1 MIDLPVKLAVCFLV
15 LGLMVPVV
23 MDVVDDADSEMSV
36 YDLRRDAALLED
48 AIHRAYSDGTVTSI
62 ELDIPCGQSL
72 IVGGDSGNEYI
83 IRLAVDSKTVETSF
97 IDSPMVAVIG
107 GVTEISGDVVVQID
121 GTDADGVRISLT

>member
-62 ELDIPCGQSL
+62 ELDIPRGQSL
-72 IVGGDSGNEYI
+72 VIGGDGGNEYI
-83 IRLAVDSKTVETSF
+83 IRLAVDGETVETSF
-97 IDSPMVAVIG
+97 IDSPMVAGIG
-107 GVTEISGDVVVQID
+107 GITEISGDVVVRMD
-121 GTDADGVRISLT
+121 GTEADGVRIILT

>member
-62 ELDIPCGQSL
+62 ELDIPRGQSL
-72 IVGGDSGNEYI
+72 IVGSDGGSEYI
-83 IRLAVDSKTVETSF
+83 IRLAVDGETVETSF

-107 GVTEISGDVVVQID
+107 GVTEISGDVVVRID

>member
-36 YDLRRDAALLED
+36 YELRKNAALLED

-62 ELDIPCGQSL
+62 ELDIPRGQSL
-72 IVGGDSGNEYI
+72 IVGGDGGNEYI
-83 IRLAVDSKTVETSF
+83 IRLAVDGETVETSF
-97 IDSPMVAVIG
+97 IDSPMVAVIE
-107 GVTEISGDVVVQID
+107 GVTEISGDVVVRID
-121 GTDADGVRISLT
+121 GTDADGVRIILA

>member
-36 YDLRRDAALLED
+36 YELRRDAALLED

-62 ELDIPCGQSL
+62 ELDIPRGQSL

>member
-23 MDVVDDADSEMSV
+23 IDVVDDADSEMSV

-62 ELDIPCGQSL
+62 ELDIPRGQSL
-72 IVGGDSGNEYI
+72 IVGGDGGNEYI
-83 IRLAVDSKTVETSF
+83 LRLAVDGETVETSF

-107 GVTEISGDVVVQID
+107 GITEISGDVVVRID
-121 GTDADGVRISLT
+121 GTEADGVRIILT

>member
-36 YDLRRDAALLED
+36 YELRKDAALLED

-62 ELDIPCGQSL
+62 ELDIPRGQSL
-72 IVGGDSGNEYI
+72 IVGGDDGNEYI
-83 IRLAVDSKTVETSF
+83 IRLAVDGKTVETSF

-121 GTDADGVRISLT
+121 GTDADGVRIILK

>member
-48 AIHRAYSDGTVTSI
+48 AIHRAYPDGTITSI
-62 ELDIPCGQSL
+62 ELDIPRGQSL
-72 IVGGDSGNEYI
+72 IVGGDGSIEYI
-83 IRLAVDSKTVETSF
+83 IRLVDDGETVETSF

-107 GVTEISGDVVVQID
+107 GITEISGDVVVRID
-121 GTDADGVRISLT
+121 GTEADGVRIILT

>member
-36 YDLRRDAALLED
+36 YELRKDAALLED

-62 ELDIPCGQSL
+62 ELDILRGQSL
-72 IVGGDSGNEYI
+72 IVGGDGGNEYI
-83 IRLAVDSKTVETSF
+83 IRLAVDGETVETSF

-107 GVTEISGDVVVQID
+107 GVIEISGDVVVRID

>member
-36 YDLRRDAALLED
+36 YELRKDAALLED

-62 ELDIPCGQSL
+62 ELDISRGQSL

-83 IRLAVDSKTVETSF
+83 IRLAVDGETVETSF

-107 GVTEISGDVVVQID
+107 GVTEISGDVVVRID

>member
-15 LGLMVPVV
+15 LGLMVPV
-23 MDVVDDADSEMSV
+23 MIDVVDDADSEMSV

-62 ELDIPCGQSL
+62 ELDIPRGQSL
-72 IVGGDSGNEYI
+72 IVGGDGGNEYI
-83 IRLAVDSKTVETSF
+83 IRLAVDGETVETSF

-107 GVTEISGDVVVQID
+107 DITEISGDVVVRID
-121 GTDADGVRISLT
+121 GTEADGVRIILT

>member
-36 YDLRRDAALLED
+36 YELRRDAALLED

-62 ELDIPCGQSL
+62 ELDISRGQSL

>member
-15 LGLMVPVV
+15 LGLMVPMV

-48 AIHRAYSDGTVTSI
+48 AIHRAYSDVTVTSI
-62 ELDIPCGQSL
+62 ELDIPRGQSL
-72 IVGGDSGNEYI
+72 IVGGDGGNEYI
-83 IRLAVDSKTVETSF
+83 IRLAVDGETVETSF

-107 GVTEISGDVVVQID
+107 GITEISGDVVVRID
-121 GTDADGVRISLT
+121 GTEADGVRIILT

>member
-36 YDLRRDAALLED
+36 YELRKDAALLED
-48 AIHRAYSDGTVTSI
+48 AVHRAYSDGTVTSV
-62 ELDIPCGQSL
+62 ELDIPRGQSL
-72 IVGGDSGNEYI
+72 IVGGDDGNEYI
-83 IRLAVDSKTVETSF
+83 IRLAVDGETVETSF

-107 GVTEISGDVVVQID
+107 GVTEISGDVVVRID
-121 GTDADGVRISLT
+121 GTDADGVRIILI

>member
-23 MDVVDDADSEMSV
+23 IDVVDDADSEMSV

-62 ELDIPCGQSL
+62 ELDIPRGQSL
-72 IVGGDSGNEYI
+72 IVGGDGGNEYI
-83 IRLAVDSKTVETSF
+83 IRLAVDGETVETSF

-107 GVTEISGDVVVQID
+107 GITEISGDVVVRID
-121 GTDADGVRISLT
+121 GTEADGVRMILT

>member
-62 ELDIPCGQSL
+62 ELDIPRGQSL
-72 IVGGDSGNEYI
+72 IVGGDGGSEYI
-83 IRLAVDSKTVETSF
+83 IRLAVDGETVETSF

-107 GVTEISGDVVVQID
+107 GVTEISGDVVVRID

>member
-62 ELDIPCGQSL
+62 KLDIPRGQSL
-72 IVGGDSGNEYI
+72 IVGGDGGNEYI
-83 IRLAVDSKTVETSF
+83 IRLAVDGETVETSF

-107 GVTEISGDVVVQID
+107 GVTEISGDVVVRID

>member
-62 ELDIPCGQSL
+62 ELDISRGQSL

-107 GVTEISGDVVVQID
+107 GVTEISGDVVVRID
-121 GTDADGVRISLT
+121 GTEADGVRIILT

>member
-36 YDLRRDAALLED
+36 YELRKDAALLED

-62 ELDIPCGQSL
+62 ELDIPRGQSL
-72 IVGGDSGNEYI
+72 VVGGDGGNEYI
-83 IRLAVDSKTVETSF
+83 IRLAVDGETVETSF

-107 GVTEISGDVVVQID
+107 GVTKISGDVVVRID
-121 GTDADGVRISLT
+121 GTDADGVRIILT

>member
-23 MDVVDDADSEMSV
+23 MDVVDDADSEMSM
-36 YDLRRDAALLED
+36 YELRKDAALLED

-62 ELDIPCGQSL
+62 ELDILRGQSL
-72 IVGGDSGNEYI
+72 IVGGDGGNEYI
-83 IRLAVDSKTVETSF
+83 IRLAVDGETAETSF

-107 GVTEISGDVVVQID
+107 GVTEISGDVVVRID

>member
-48 AIHRAYSDGTVTSI
+48 AIHRAYSDGTITSI
-62 ELDIPCGQSL
+62 ELDIPRGQSL
-72 IVGGDSGNEYI
+72 IVGGDGSIEYI
-83 IRLAVDSKTVETSF
+83 IRLVVDGETVETSF

-107 GVTEISGDVVVQID
+107 GITEISGDVVVRID
-121 GTDADGVRISLT
+121 GTEADGVRIILT

>member
-36 YDLRRDAALLED
+36 YELRRDAALLED

-62 ELDIPCGQSL
+62 ELDIPRGQSL

-107 GVTEISGDVVVQID
+107 GVTEISRDVVVRID

>member
-15 LGLMVPVV
+15 LGLMVPMV

-48 AIHRAYSDGTVTSI
+48 AIHRAYSDVTVTSI
-62 ELDIPCGQSL
+62 ELDIPRGQSL
-72 IVGGDSGNEYI
+72 IVGGNGGNEYI
-83 IRLAVDSKTVETSF
+83 IRLAVDGETVETSF

-107 GVTEISGDVVVQID
+107 GITEISGDVVVRID
-121 GTDADGVRISLT
+121 GTEADGVRIILT

>member
-36 YDLRRDAALLED
+36 YELRKDAALLED
-48 AIHRAYSDGTVTSI
+48 AIHRTYSDGTVTST
-62 ELDIPCGQSL
+62 ELDIPRGQSL
-72 IVGGDSGNEYI
+72 IVGGDGGNEYI
-83 IRLAVDSKTVETSF
+83 IRLAVDGKTVETSF

>member
-36 YDLRRDAALLED
+36 YELRKDAALLED

-62 ELDIPCGQSL
+62 ELDIPRGQSL
-72 IVGGDSGNEYI
+72 IVGGDGGNEYT
-83 IRLAVDSKTVETSF
+83 IRLAVDGETAETSF

-107 GVTEISGDVVVQID
+107 GVTEISGDVVVRID

>member
-36 YDLRRDAALLED
+36 YKLRRDAALLED
-48 AIHRAYSDGTVTSI
+48 AIHRAYSDGTVTSV
-62 ELDIPCGQSL
+62 ELDIPRGQSL

-97 IDSPMVAVIG
+97 IDSPMIAVIG

>member
-23 MDVVDDADSEMSV
+23 IDVVDDADSEMSV

-48 AIHRAYSDGTVTSI
+48 AIHRTYSDGTVTSI
-62 ELDIPCGQSL
+62 ELDIPRGQSL
-72 IVGGDSGNEYI
+72 IVGGDGGNEYI
-83 IRLAVDSKTVETSF
+83 IRLAVDGETVETSF

-107 GVTEISGDVVVQID
+107 GITEISGDVVVRID
-121 GTDADGVRISLT
+121 GTEADGVRIILT

>member
-23 MDVVDDADSEMSV
+23 IDVVDDADSEMSM

-62 ELDIPCGQSL
+62 ELDIPRGQSL
-72 IVGGDSGNEYI
+72 IVGDDGGNEYI
-83 IRLAVDSKTVETSF
+83 IRLAVDGETVETSF

-107 GVTEISGDVVVQID
+107 GITEISGDVVVRID
-121 GTDADGVRISLT
+121 GTEADGVRIILT

>member
-15 LGLMVPVV
+15 LGLMIPVV

-62 ELDIPCGQSL
+62 ELDIPHGQSL
-72 IVGGDSGNEYI
+72 VVGGDGGNEYI
-83 IRLAVDSKTVETSF
+83 IRLAVDGETVETSF

-107 GVTEISGDVVVQID
+107 GVTGISGDVVVRID

>member
-23 MDVVDDADSEMSV
+23 MNVVDDADSEMSV

-62 ELDIPCGQSL
+62 ELDIPRGQSL
-72 IVGGDSGNEYI
+72 IVGGDGGNEYI
-83 IRLAVDSKTVETSF
+83 IRLAVDGETVETSS

-107 GVTEISGDVVVQID
+107 GITEISGDVVVRID
-121 GTDADGVRISLT
+121 GTEADGVRIILT

>member
-23 MDVVDDADSEMSV
+23 IDVVDDADSEMSV

-62 ELDIPCGQSL
+62 ELDIPRGQSL
-72 IVGGDSGNEYI
+72 IVGGDGGNEYI
-83 IRLAVDSKTVETSF
+83 IRLAVDGETVETSF
-97 IDSPMVAVIG
+97 IDSPRVAVIG
-107 GVTEISGDVVVQID
+107 GITEISGDVVVRID
-121 GTDADGVRISLT
+121 GTEADGVRIILT

>member
-36 YDLRRDAALLED
+36 YELRRDAALLED

-62 ELDIPCGQSL
+62 ELDISRGQSL

-83 IRLAVDSKTVETSF
+83 IRLAVDGETAETSF

-107 GVTEISGDVVVQID
+107 GVTEISGDVVVRID

>member
-23 MDVVDDADSEMSV
+23 IDVVDNADSEMSV

-62 ELDIPCGQSL
+62 ELDIPRGQSL
-72 IVGGDSGNEYI
+72 IVGGDGGNEYI
-83 IRLAVDSKTVETSF
+83 IRLAVDGETVETSF

-107 GVTEISGDVVVQID
+107 GITEISGDVVVRID
-121 GTDADGVRISLT
+121 GTEADGVRIILT

>member
-23 MDVVDDADSEMSV
+23 IDVVDDADSEMSV

-62 ELDIPCGQSL
+62 ELDIPRGQSL
-72 IVGGDSGNEYI
+72 IVGGDGGNEYI
-83 IRLAVDSKTVETSF
+83 IRLAVDGETVETSF

-107 GVTEISGDVVVQID
+107 GITEISGVVVVRID
-121 GTDADGVRISLT
+121 GTEADSVRIILT

>member
-36 YDLRRDAALLED
+36 YELRRDAALLED

-62 ELDIPCGQSL
+62 ELDISRGQSL

-97 IDSPMVAVIG
+97 INSPMVAVIG

>member
-48 AIHRAYSDGTVTSI
+48 AIHRAYSDGTITSI
-62 ELDIPCGQSL
+62 ELDIPRGQSL
-72 IVGGDSGNEYI
+72 IVGGDGGNEYI
-83 IRLAVDSKTVETSF
+83 IRLAVDGETVETSF
-97 IDSPMVAVIG
+97 IDSPMVAVIEG
-107 GVTEISGDVVVQID
+107 ITEISGDVVVRID
-121 GTDADGVRISLT
+121 GTEADGVRIILT

>member
-36 YDLRRDAALLED
+36 YELRRDAALLED

-62 ELDIPCGQSL
+62 ELDISRGQSL

-107 GVTEISGDVVVQID
+107 GVTEISGDVVVRID

>member
-36 YDLRRDAALLED
+36 YELRRDAALLED

-62 ELDIPCGQSL
+62 ELDISRGQSL

-107 GVTEISGDVVVQID
+107 GVTEISGDVVVRID
-121 GTDADGVRISLT
+121 GTEADGVRIILT